1 MPAAEATWQ
10 PSNSAT
16 PARHLLTHARV
27 CKRSEMIEKRIL
39 VVDDDDAIRA
49 LLITV
54 LHRRGFKV
62 DVARTGVEAMEQAAR
77 CRYAVM
83 LLDLMMPRM
92 SGYEVLDELQKT
104 PRNERPIVIVLTAGT
119 ESRALA
125 PDVVSGTVK
134 KPFDIE
140 LLVDTV
146 AACLNSLPAQPQPE
160 ECPPAESEVNAV
172 NRHAS

>member
-1 MPAAEATWQ
+1 MRNECKRLMPHASCLMPAFV
-10 PSNSAT
+10 

-104 PRNERPIVIVLTAGT
+104 PRNER
-119 ESRALA
+119 
-125 PDVVSGTVK
+125 
-134 KPFDIE
+134 
-140 LLVDTV
+140 
-146 AACLNSLPAQPQPE
+146 
-160 ECPPAESEVNAV
+160 
-172 NRHAS
+172 